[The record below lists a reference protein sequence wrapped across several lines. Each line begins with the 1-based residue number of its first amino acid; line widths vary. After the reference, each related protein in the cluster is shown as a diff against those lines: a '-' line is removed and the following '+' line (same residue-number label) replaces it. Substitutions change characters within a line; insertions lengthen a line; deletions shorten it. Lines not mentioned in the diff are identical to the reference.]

1 MKHFIQTS
9 DEEVAK
15 ELREN
20 GYQELSKQGKFFI
33 FINEAKKVKTFDEN
47 KIVYTDILSVQE
59 RNYDEEKH
67 FNCRGLA
74 PIL

>member
-1 MKHFIQTS
+1 MVKDMAKHFIQTS

-20 GYQELSKQGKFFI
+20 GYQELSKQGNFFI

-47 KIVYTDILSVQE
+47 KIVYTDILNV
-59 RNYDEEKH
+59 
-67 FNCRGLA
+67 
-74 PIL
+74 

>member
-1 MKHFIQTS
+1 MAKHFIQTS

-47 KIVYTDILSVQE
+47 KIVYTDILSV
-59 RNYDEEKH
+59 
-67 FNCRGLA
+67 
-74 PIL
+74 

>member
-1 MKHFIQTS
+1 MVKDMVKHFIQTS

-20 GYQELSKQGKFFI
+20 GYQELSKQGNFFI

-47 KIVYTDILSVQE
+47 KIVYTDILSV
-59 RNYDEEKH
+59 
-67 FNCRGLA
+67 
-74 PIL
+74 

>member
-1 MKHFIQTS
+1 LEKKDVKHFIQTS

-47 KIVYTDILSVQE
+47 KIVYTDILSV
-59 RNYDEEKH
+59 
-67 FNCRGLA
+67 
-74 PIL
+74 

>member
-1 MKHFIQTS
+1 MIKHFIQTS

-47 KIVYTDILSVQE
+47 KIVYTDILNV
-59 RNYDEEKH
+59 
-67 FNCRGLA
+67 
-74 PIL
+74 